1 MLREIDPM
9 NDPKLTVAAVRQ
21 AVERLITRGQLT
33 DPQQLRLSEPHL
45 VLDIDD
51 HVSDEAIA
59 GGRLRVVLRS
69 SRELY
74 ALARALDEAAAEVER
89 REME

>member
-1 MLREIDPM
+1 MTP
-9 NDPKLTVAAVRQ
+9 PLTVEAVRAAVT
-21 AVERLITRGQLT
+21 RLIARGHLAN
-33 DPQQLRLSEPHL
+33 PQQLRIEEPAL

-51 HVSDEAIA
+51 HVSDEQIS

-74 ALARALDEAAAEVER
+74 ALARALEEQELAPRDEQEGSDGAL
-89 REME
+89 